1 VLTTLLSLPTVMA
14 FDVDGEGRLLIGYDG
29 SGIRQLHEIGPDGS
43 WRALTELADTVRS
56 ARYIPGARR
65 AVIEHDAGGNERG
78 QLSVLDLEADGLPE
92 LEPLV
97 HDLAFMHRLVDAKAD
112 RVLFST
118 NRRNNVDFDLVARD
132 LQTGADTVLY
142 DGGGYMGQVAASP
155 DDRWVLI
162 LMAGGPGNSTQLL
175 LVETATQAVTELTAF
190 DAPNCQQAAN
200 WLPDSSGFVI
210 STDADRDRQALRRY
224 DLAKTQGNENNPS
237 LRSGGREPSLR
248 SGGEEPSLRLGGG
261 GGAGTWSDLLV
272 DEERDLAGW
281 VCPDGEHLL
290 VGSTDD
296 GEVSLALHK
305 LADAALLTPLALP
318 AGGMAAGNHVARDP
332 LWSADGS
339 YAVINYTSPV
349 RPLEVVRYNRETG
362 ELVTI
367 EVPDF
372 PELPAGLS
380 HPESHRVPTLD
391 GEQVPVFVYRPTDG
405 GDGSAVIYIHG
416 GPEGAAMRTW
426 NPQISGLVEAGHTVV
441 VPNVRGSAAYGKRWY
456 SLDDKTLRL
465 DSVADLAAIHAWLP
479 TIGVDQS
486 RVALYGGSYGG
497 YMVLAGLA
505 FQPSLWAAGVDIV
518 GIASLVTFLENTSDY
533 RRAVREREYGTLA
546 DDREFLE
553 LASPLNR
560 VDDIRAPLFVIHG
573 ANDPR
578 VPLSEAEQIAEALT
592 KRDIPCE
599 LLVYADEGHGL
610 AKLQNRLDAYPQ
622 AFAFLAEHL
631 MQSGK

>member
-1 VLTTLLSLPTVMA
+1 MLTTLLSLPTVIA
-14 FDVDGEGRLLIGYDG
+14 FDVDGDGRLLVGYDG

-43 WRALTELADTVRS
+43 WRALTELGDTVRD
-56 ARYIPGARR
+56 ARYIPGARQ

-78 QLSVLDLEADGLPE
+78 QLSLLDLEADGLPE

-97 HDLAFMHRLVDAKAD
+97 HDLAYVHHLVDVKAE
-112 RVLFST
+112 RVLFTT

-132 LQTGADTVLY
+132 LASGADTVLY
-142 DGGGYMGQVAASP
+142 DGGGYLASASASP
-155 DDRWVLI
+155 DDRLVLI
-162 LMAGGPGNSTQLL
+162 QLFGGHANSHQLL
-175 LVETATQAVTELTAF
+175 LVEVATGTVTELTGF
-190 DAPNCQQAAN
+190 DDPINQVAPS
-200 WLPDSSGFVI
+200 WLPDSSGFLI
-210 STDADRDRQALRRY
+210 STDADRDRHAVRRY
-224 DLAKTQGNENNPS
+224 NLAT
-237 LRSGGREPSLR
+237 
-248 SGGEEPSLRLGGG
+248 GEW
-261 GGAGTWSDLLV
+261 TDLLV
-272 DEERDLAGW
+272 DDGRDLAGW
-281 VCPDGEHLL
+281 ACPDGDHLL
-290 VGSTDD
+290 VGSTLD

-305 LADAALLTPLALP
+305 LADAALLSPLALP
-318 AGGMAAGNHVARDP
+318 PGGTAARHQAAGDP

-349 RPLEVVRYNRETG
+349 QPLQVFRYTRETG
-362 ELVTI
+362 ELLPI
-367 EVPDF
+367 EVPDL

-391 GEQVPVFVYRPTDG
+391 GEQVPVFVFRPADG
-405 GDGSAVIYIHG
+405 GDGSAVIHIHG
-416 GPEGAAMRTW
+416 GPEAAAMRVW
-426 NPQISGLVEAGHTVV
+426 NPLITGLVEAGHTVV

-578 VPLSEAEQIAEALT
+578 VPLSEAEQIAEALA
-592 KRDIPCE
+592 KRDIPCQ

-622 AFAFLAEHL
+622 ALAFLTEQLA
-631 MQSGK
+631 QSGK